1 MESEMATKQIM
12 DELKAI
18 KIELSDIKRNMPDKE
33 FFLDTE
39 EKKLLEESWQNE
51 KEEKLISSTEI
62 RKELNL

>member
-62 RKELNL
+62 